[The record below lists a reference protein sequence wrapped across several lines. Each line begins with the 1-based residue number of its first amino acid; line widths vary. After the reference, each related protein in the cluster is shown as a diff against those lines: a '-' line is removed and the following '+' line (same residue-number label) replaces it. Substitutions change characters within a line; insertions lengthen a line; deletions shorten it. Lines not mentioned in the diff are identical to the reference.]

1 MEAHHASLGYL
12 EAPVDP
18 AKRVLIGLL
27 MALTGGSL
35 SAVSLVSGTIQVSR
49 GAEQISRTNA
59 PDEFWSLVLGC
70 AALAVIGTCLTV
82 VTLYR
87 MDNEEITE
95 MLEALG
101 ISRRR
106 LYQYLSLFCILAVIY
121 SIYLQG
127 ILQGSAKGNFGGWP
141 LAKFC
146 LISALPFSV
155 LAFSDKTWRSSDAA
169 PVSLGAWAAVFLGFS
184 FKYSDTCPMAAAL
197 LFLPLVLSALLA
209 HVVGTLCNMATYRS

>member
-1 MEAHHASLGYL
+1 MEAHRASLGYL

-106 LYQYLSLFCILAVIY
+106 LYQYLSLFV
-121 SIYLQG
+121 
-127 ILQGSAKGNFGGWP
+127 F
-141 LAKFC
+141 
-146 LISALPFSV
+146 
-155 LAFSDKTWRSSDAA
+155 WRSSTRFISRASSRNLPKVISA
-169 PVSLGAWAAVFLGFS
+169 GGRLPS
-184 FKYSDTCPMAAAL
+184 FA
-197 LFLPLVLSALLA
+197 
-209 HVVGTLCNMATYRS
+209 